1 MLADCTA
8 PAPQHLEV
16 EPTVIYVACADAGIG
31 ADHLVW
37 STWTATAATAA
48 GEVWENDC
56 TPNCASG
63 TITHYPASITL
74 TDVQAS
80 RDGPTFT
87 SLRATYTGAEPN
99 GRRTDTFT
107 LEKPLG

>member
-8 PAPQHLEV
+8 ATPQHLAV
-16 EPTVIYVACADAGIG
+16 EPRKIVVACADAGIG
-31 ADHLVW
+31 ADDLVW
-37 STWTATAATAA
+37 HTWTRTAASAA

-56 TPNCASG
+56 MPNCASG
-63 TITHYPASITL
+63 TVNHYRASITL
-74 TDVQAS
+74 TAVEPS

-87 SLRATYTGAEPN
+87 SMIATYRGAGPD
-99 GRRTDTFT
+99 GRPTDTFS